1 MEFRLLVPEESAG
14 GRETRFA
21 ASVVTHAVVVAAL
34 ILVPWATR
42 EQGVASPRRMQHVM
56 LSAPEL
62 KIPRKLTVRPVR
74 GMVTKATA
82 GMPRLPEPLPAA
94 VKPPRELLAEPL
106 VAIAPALVV
115 AVPET
120 KFAETKPVE
129 VAKLPV
135 AVAPMVV
142 KTGTFE
148 SASVPDVSRRA
159 SVAASAGFGDAAVTG
174 VHARAIAAP
183 VSSGF
188 GDAAAVAAAGI
199 VRNVASGGFDTAK
212 AEPARAVLRPVVA
225 DAGFM
230 PVEILEKPQPVYS
243 EEARRL
249 RVEGSIQVR
258 VVFGANGEIR
268 VLGIVRSLGH
278 GLDEAATAAAA
289 RIRFRP
295 ARRAGQAVDA
305 PALVQIVFQ
314 LA

>member
-21 ASVVTHAVVVAAL
+21 ASVVTHALVVAAL
-34 ILVPWATR
+34 ILVPWAAQEHRVTT
-42 EQGVASPRRMQHVM
+42 PRRMHHVM
-56 LSAPEL
+56 LSAPDL
-62 KIPRKLTVRPVR
+62 KVKRKLTMRPVR
-74 GMVTKATA
+74 SMVTKAA
-82 GMPRLPEPLPAA
+82 AVLPQLPELLPAV
-94 VKPPRELLAEPL
+94 VKPRQLLAEP
-106 VAIAPALVV
+106 VVTIAPALVV
-115 AVPET
+115 AAPEM

-135 AVAPMVV
+135 AVAPVAV

-148 SASVPDVSRRA
+148 SASAPDVRTRA
-159 SVAASAGFGDAAVTG
+159 LATVSAGFGDAAVNRG
-174 VHARAIAAP
+174 QARAMAAS

-199 VRNVASGGFDTAK
+199 ARNVASGGFDTAK
-212 AEPARAVLRPVVA
+212 AEPARAVARAVIA

-305 PALVQIVFQ
+305 TALVQIVFQ